1 MGNRCSCWMIPRHGQ
16 RNGMNLFVFPFTFSH
31 PLSPTTMGWQEHNL
45 QTYPHLS
52 FCSMLCFKGKAS
64 TIQKM
69 KHSKNLSS
77 IHNSKTFR
85 GIYFSKAFLHYFCC
99 SRLATLEEFED
110 KEVEPHGKHTA
121 FFSKGQFH
129 PLGTRHCSLEVMSW
143 YVMDYYRHGDL
154 FQTVVGQL
162 EKNSRFVGCAMLGRT
177 FFPVVQ
183 CQLDLGWRCAMQ
195 APFFKIPLAL
205 ECSHAVSGMLWGKGS
220 GNSSFAGRVG
230 FTWFYSFTCNF

>member
-1 MGNRCSCWMIPRHGQ
+1 
-16 RNGMNLFVFPFTFSH
+16 
-31 PLSPTTMGWQEHNL
+31 
-45 QTYPHLS
+45 
-52 FCSMLCFKGKAS
+52 
-64 TIQKM
+64 M

-154 FQTVVGQL
+154 FQTGKEFEICGLCHV
-162 EKNSRFVGCAMLGRT
+162 RT
-177 FFPVVQ
+177 HFFPGGSMLVGPGVEM
-183 CQLDLGWRCAMQ
+183 C
-195 APFFKIPLAL
+195 
-205 ECSHAVSGMLWGKGS
+205 HASPI
-220 GNSSFAGRVG
+220 F
-230 FTWFYSFTCNF
+230 